1 LLLRSTT
8 IDQGSVTRIESRFL
22 STTVKLTC
30 KKEGDEEKRK
40 TVEKITRKG
49 GPGPSTKV

>member
-1 LLLRSTT
+1 MT
-8 IDQGSVTRIESRFL
+8 IDQGSVQRIESRFFIEHLKL
-22 STTVKLTC
+22 SC
-30 KKEGDEEKRK
+30 KKEEDEEKRK